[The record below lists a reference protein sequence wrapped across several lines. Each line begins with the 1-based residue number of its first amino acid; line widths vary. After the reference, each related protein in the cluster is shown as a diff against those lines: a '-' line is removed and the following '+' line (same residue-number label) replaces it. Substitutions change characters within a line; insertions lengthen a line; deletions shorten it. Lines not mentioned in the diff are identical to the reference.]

1 MKQCMNTHCKISLY
15 RSNRFAVYFDVFSF
29 MCEMFSLYPYNGFCT
44 FMVNS
49 ETVINVERYSCQVSV
64 IFF

>member
-1 MKQCMNTHCKISLY
+1 MNTHCKISLY
-15 RSNRFAVYFDVFSF
+15 CNIRFTVYFDFFCF
-29 MCEMFSLYPYNGFCT
+29 MWDMFSLYLYNGFCT

-49 ETVINVERYSCQVSV
+49 ETVINVERYSCRMSV